1 MTAAPG
7 EDRIE
12 VGIVRRGDCVVRLDI
27 TARRPIGIGRL
38 AQGKSG
44 DTIVALVPRLFALC
58 ASAQGVAAA
67 QALAATRGT
76 SLAPAIIAAQA
87 SAVLAERMIELLR
100 GTVLLLGGGGSTA
113 LTHQLRDL
121 MIAARPINPAAP
133 LEDDAIARLGQGLE
147 ALGLAPDSFA
157 DVAAC
162 RRWLGSESLLA
173 ELHRPLVAEAEFGA
187 AAVDP
192 LTAADDVML
201 GERLIAL
208 GPSFAV
214 RPDLAGRVPETSA
227 FARNAHHPVVAAFGS
242 GLFGR
247 LLARL
252 SEIAAT
258 PEQLRAVRQGDADA
272 AAVVQSLRLGDGI
285 GLAAVECA
293 RGRLYHLI
301 ALDAEGA
308 IRQFEV
314 LAPTEWNFHPQGPLA
329 RALIG
334 TKLQASEADRCRVER
349 LVAAF
354 DPCVGF
360 DVRFREVADA

>member
-12 VGIVRRGDCVVRLDI
+12 VGIVRRGDRVVRLDI

-44 DTIVALVPRLFALC
+44 ETIVALVPRLFALC

-67 QALAATRGT
+67 QALAAARGI
-76 SLAPAIIAAQA
+76 SPAPAIVAAQA

-100 GTVLLLGGGGSTA
+100 GTVLLLGGGGSPA
-113 LTHQLRDL
+113 ITHQLRDL
-121 MIAARPINPAAP
+121 MIAARPINPAVP
-133 LEDDAIARLGQGLE
+133 HDDDAITRIAQGLE
-147 ALGLAPDSFA
+147 ALGLMPDSFA

-162 RRWLGSESLLA
+162 RRWLGSETLLA
-173 ELHRPLVAEAEFGA
+173 ELHHPLVAEAEFGA

-192 LTAADDVML
+192 LTAADDAAI

-214 RPDLAGRVPETSA
+214 RPDLAGRVPETGA
-227 FARNAHHPVVAAFGS
+227 FARNADHPVVAAFGS
-242 GLFGR
+242 GLLGR

-252 SEIAAT
+252 VEIAAT
-258 PEQLRAVRQGDADA
+258 PEQLRAVRSGDAA

-293 RGRLYHLI
+293 RGRLYHLM

-308 IRQFEV
+308 IRQFEI
-314 LAPTEWNFHPQGPLA
+314 LAPTEWNFHPEGPLA
-329 RALIG
+329 RALVG
-334 TKLQASEADRCRVER
+334 TKLQASEADRRRVER

-360 DVRFREVADA
+360 DVRFREAADA

>member
-12 VGIVRRGDCVVRLDI
+12 VGIVRRGDRVVRLDI

-44 DTIVALVPRLFALC
+44 EMIVALVPRLFALC

-67 QALAATRGT
+67 QALAAARGT
-76 SLAPAIIAAQA
+76 SLSPMIVAAQA
-87 SAVLAERMIELLR
+87 SAVLAECMIELLR
-100 GTVLLLGGGGSTA
+100 GTMLLLGGGGSPA

-121 MIAARPINPAAP
+121 MIAARPSNPAAP
-133 LEDDAIARLGQGLE
+133 LDDEAISHIAQGLE
-147 ALGLAPDSFA
+147 ALGLAPGSFA
-157 DVAAC
+157 DAAAC
-162 RRWLGSESLLA
+162 RRWLGSDTLMA
-173 ELHRPLVAEAEFGA
+173 ELHRQLMAEAEFGA
-187 AAVDP
+187 ASVDP
-192 LTAADDVML
+192 LTAADDFAI
-201 GERLIAL
+201 GERLTGL

-214 RPDLAGRVPETSA
+214 RPDLAGRVPETGA
-227 FARNAHHPVVAAFGS
+227 FARNAHHPVVAAFGP

-252 SEIAAT
+252 IEIAAT
-258 PEQLRAVRQGDADA
+258 PELLRAVRRGNVDTAV
-272 AAVVQSLRLGDGI
+272 VVQSAPLGDGI

-308 IRQFEV
+308 IRQFEI
-314 LAPTEWNFHPQGPLA
+314 LAPTEWNFHPEGPLA
-329 RALIG
+329 RALVG
-334 TKLQASEADRCRVER
+334 TNLQASEADRRLVER

-360 DVRFREVADA
+360 DVRFREAADA

>member
-12 VGIVRRGDCVVRLDI
+12 VGIVRRGDRVVRLDI

-44 DTIVALVPRLFALC
+44 ETIVALVPRLFALC

-67 QALAATRGT
+67 QALAAARGI
-76 SLAPAIIAAQA
+76 SLAPSIVAAHT

-100 GTVLLLGGGGSTA
+100 GTVLLLGGAGMPA

-121 MIAARPINPAAP
+121 MIAARPSNPAAP
-133 LEDDAIARLGQGLE
+133 LDDDAIARIAQGLE
-147 ALGLAPDSFA
+147 ALGLTSRAFA

-162 RRWLGSESLLA
+162 RRWLGSDALLA

-192 LTAADDVML
+192 LTAADDAMI
-201 GERLIAL
+201 GKRLIAL

-214 RPDLAGRVPETSA
+214 RPDLAGRVPETGA
-227 FARNAHHPVVAAFGS
+227 FARTADHPVVAAFGS

-252 SEIAAT
+252 IEIAAT
-258 PEQLRAVRQGDADA
+258 PEQLRAVRHGDADA
-272 AAVVQSLRLGDGI
+272 AAVVQSMRLGDGI

-293 RGRLYHLI
+293 RGRLCHLI
-301 ALDAEGA
+301 ALDAAGA
-308 IRQFEV
+308 IRQFEI
-314 LAPTEWNFHPQGPLA
+314 LAPTEWNFHPEGPLA
-329 RALIG
+329 RALVG
-334 TKLQASEADRCRVER
+334 TTLQASEADRRRVER

-360 DVRFREVADA
+360 DVRFCEVADA